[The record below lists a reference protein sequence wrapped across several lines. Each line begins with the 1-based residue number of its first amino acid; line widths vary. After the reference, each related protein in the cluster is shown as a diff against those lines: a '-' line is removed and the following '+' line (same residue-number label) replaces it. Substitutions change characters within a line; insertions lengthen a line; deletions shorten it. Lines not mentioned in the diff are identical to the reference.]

1 MTGGNVMTC
10 NRRGI
15 IVHPEELRLDWLTVA
30 EARLNTLG
38 HPVGGREAHLTHRGH

>member
-1 MTGGNVMTC
+1 MTR

-15 IVHPEELRLDWLTVA
+15 IVHPEELRLDWLDRMA

-38 HPVGGREAHLTHRGH
+38 LHPVGGGRRT